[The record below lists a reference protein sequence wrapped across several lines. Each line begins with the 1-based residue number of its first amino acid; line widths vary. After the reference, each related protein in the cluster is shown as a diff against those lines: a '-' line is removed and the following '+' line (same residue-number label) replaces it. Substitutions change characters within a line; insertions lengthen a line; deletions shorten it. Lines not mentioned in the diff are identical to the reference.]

1 MVQESRFFGLP
12 LLEVNPFSTRP
23 LEAGDAGKLIGRE
36 EEFSLLRT
44 YLKLGT
50 ARRIMLTGPLGSG
63 RTSLVRC
70 LKPYAG
76 AFISI
81 DHLPAQAPAQA
92 MLEMIYQQ
100 LIGGSTLPERTELV
114 NQLVTEM
121 YAYTDKLPLVV
132 IDVPASDF
140 SVVDVALR
148 DAHSSLE
155 RLNAVIVLVCD
166 VRERNHLPAT
176 VVTGFER
183 FILAPFS
190 PTDVVD
196 LVEHRLR
203 GIGVSSSGFSL
214 QDAETI
220 LESCSGYPSEVVATL
235 RDAVDRIRI
244 QHAEGVAPPHF
255 DTSARLQPRD
265 ETQPLDALRSDAG
278 LDTPGKSDLPAS
290 NNPVEDSLD
299 DLPTYA
305 SDSIIDAS
313 LPWTERDD
321 PNPTSTSSDGAEE
334 AAEEAAKEAAKE
346 ATEKEVESTPT
357 SSFDL
362 DMDGLDREITN
373 DEPLKPPKFS
383 NDIIDASRV
392 MSEGRGTPSGT
403 FGNLVSRNKVS
414 LSVAD
419 AIKADAKR
427 RPSRLEDYSE
437 STEWWVE
444 EELPKPRKTPVGE
457 DESAALIHDEIGLP
471 LPESEAFPP
480 EAVGEDHGRGSDVAS
495 PLDVQSGMEAPLQPQ
510 VPAGRAVDETVLNA
524 LLHLLTGEK
533 NVGTTADVQH
543 LMDFFASQRQMR
555 LGEKESYAL
564 NTTVLRALTSSE
576 SYVVGISN
584 HRPFSPSDP
593 EILGH
598 LDIKRSR
605 LSQISNR
612 LLKHGIL
619 QVRPSG
625 RARKYSLT
633 QAARAQLIAWGALK
647 GGEA

>member
-1 MVQESRFFGLP
+1 MKHQIREVRLLAMVQKSGLFGLP
-12 LLEVNPFSTRP
+12 LLDMNPFSTRP
-23 LEAGDAGKLIGRE
+23 LESGDAGKLIGRS
-36 EEFSLLRT
+36 EEFNLLRT

-76 AFISI
+76 AYISI

-92 MLEMIYQQ
+92 MLEMCYQQ
-100 LIGGSTLPERTELV
+100 LIGGDTLPERTELV

-155 RLNAVIVLVCD
+155 RLNAVVVLVCD

-183 FILAPFS
+183 FLLSPFGAS
-190 PTDVVD
+190 DVVE

-203 GIGVSSSGFSL
+203 DVGVMSSNFSL

-220 LESCSGYPSEVVATL
+220 LEECSGYPSEVVATL

-244 QHAEGVAPPHF
+244 EHAEGVAPPYR

-265 ETQPLDALRSDAG
+265 ESQPLDALRSGGQNEQPFLAKQDEGTSSLDAERQ
-278 LDTPGKSDLPAS
+278 PAS
-290 NNPVEDSLD
+290 QAPPGD
-299 DLPTYA
+299 
-305 SDSIIDAS
+305 IIDAS
-313 LPWTERDD
+313 TPWNERQDAVSD
-321 PNPTSTSSDGAEE
+321 PTSVEVKVSDEE
-334 AAEEAAKEAAKE
+334 NDGENN
-346 ATEKEVESTPT
+346 ATLDRSLFE
-357 SSFDL
+357 L
-362 DMDGLDREITN
+362 DMDGLDRSITN
-373 DEPLKPPKFS
+373 DDPLKPPKFT
-383 NDIIDASRV
+383 NDIIDASSYPPARQPV
-392 MSEGRGTPSGT
+392 ASGG
-403 FGNLVSRNKVS
+403 FGNLVNRNKVS
-414 LSVAD
+414 LSSVD
-419 AIKADAKR
+419 AIKKDAMS
-427 RPSRLEDYSE
+427 RPTRLEDYSE
-437 STEWWVE
+437 AAEWWVE
-444 EELPKPRKTPVGE
+444 ETSLADEAVEEVPE
-457 DESAALIHDEIGLP
+457 AESAALIHDEIGLP
-471 LPESEAFPP
+471 APEP
-480 EAVGEDHGRGSDVAS
+480 EALFEPEVEGLETSDEETVVPS
-495 PLDVQSGMEAPLQPQ
+495 LTNPVPSQP
-510 VPAGRAVDETVLNA
+510 VVDETTLSR
-524 LLHLLTGEK
+524 LLQLLMGERE
-533 NVGTTADVQH
+533 NTSSGEVQH
-543 LMDFFASQRQMR
+543 LVDFFAKRR
-555 LGEKESYAL
+555 VERTGPKESYAL
-564 NTTVLRALTSSE
+564 DKVALGTLTIAE
-576 SYVVGISN
+576 TYVVGISN
-584 HRPFSPSDP
+584 SRAFSPSDP

-612 LLKHGIL
+612 LLKFGIL

-625 RARKYSLT
+625 RTRKYSLT
-633 QAARAQLIAWGALK
+633 QAARAQLLAWGALK

>member
-1 MVQESRFFGLP
+1 MKHQIREVRLGGMVQKSRLFGLP
-12 LLEVNPFSTRP
+12 LLDVNPFSTRP
-23 LEAGDAGKLIGRE
+23 LEPGDAGKLIGRS
-36 EEFSLLRT
+36 EEFNLLRT

-92 MLEMIYQQ
+92 MLEMCYQQ
-100 LIGGSTLPERTELV
+100 LIGGDTLPGRTELV

-155 RLNAVIVLVCD
+155 RLNAVVVLVCD
-166 VRERNHLPAT
+166 VRERHHLPAT

-183 FILAPFS
+183 FLLSPFGPS
-190 PTDVVD
+190 DVVD

-203 GIGVSSSGFSL
+203 EIGVMSSNFSL

-220 LESCSGYPSEVVATL
+220 LEECSGYPSEVVAML

-244 QHAEGVAPPHF
+244 EHAEGVAPPYR

-265 ETQPLDALRSDAG
+265 EPQPLDALMSGG
-278 LDTPGKSDLPAS
+278 LDEPPFLGKQDEAMSGLDANPQPAS
-290 NNPVEDSLD
+290 QTPSGD
-299 DLPTYA
+299 
-305 SDSIIDAS
+305 IIDAS
-313 LPWTERDD
+313 TPWNERQEPAHD
-321 PNPTSTSSDGAEE
+321 
-334 AAEEAAKEAAKE
+334 AAASEAKEGDE
-346 ATEKEVESTPT
+346 GNDATPVLSF
-357 SSFDL
+357 FDL
-362 DMDGLDREITN
+362 DMDDLDRSITN
-373 DEPLKPPKFS
+373 DDPLKPPEFT
-383 NDIIDASRV
+383 NNIIDASGSAPPRQPV
-392 MSEGRGTPSGT
+392 ASGG
-403 FGNLVSRNKVS
+403 FGNLVNRNKVS
-414 LSVAD
+414 LSAVD
-419 AIKADAKR
+419 AIKKDAMN

-437 STEWWVE
+437 AAEWWVE
-444 EELPKPRKTPVGE
+444 ETSLPDVLVDEVPEV
-457 DESAALIHDEIGLP
+457 ESAALIHDEIGLP
-471 LPESEAFPP
+471 ALELDSLFSPEGGGFELGDEEILTQPSENAYPT
-480 EAVGEDHGRGSDVAS
+480 
-495 PLDVQSGMEAPLQPQ
+495 Q
-510 VPAGRAVDETVLNA
+510 TVLEEA
-524 LLHLLTGEK
+524 TLTKLLQLLLGGKGSTSGNEVKHL
-533 NVGTTADVQH
+533 V
-543 LMDFFASQRQMR
+543 DFFAKRR
-555 LGEKESYAL
+555 VERTGPKESYPLDKVAL
-564 NTTVLRALTSSE
+564 GSLSIAET
-576 SYVVGISN
+576 YVVGISN
-584 HRPFSPSDP
+584 HRPYSPSDA
-593 EILGH
+593 EILDH

-612 LLKHGIL
+612 LLKFGIL

-625 RARKYSLT
+625 RTRKYSLT
-633 QAARAQLIAWGALK
+633 QAARAQLLAWGALK